1 MVLHLPWA
9 KRGGGGGY
17 DQSSAYNLRL
27 YILRIKFLISFMCIN
42 IFKNYNTS

>member
-9 KRGGGGGY
+9 KRGGGY

>member
-9 KRGGGGGY
+9 KKGGY